1 MNALIQWFRQV
12 LAKYALFRGRAR
24 RREYWRFVLNYLLCY
39 AALLVVDLL
48 TGTFSFESQRG
59 LLGGMFLLFMFIP
72 ALAVAVRRLH
82 DTGRSGWWLLLAVI
96 PLVGQLVLLYFFID
110 EGDEGDNDYGPDPK
124 ARA

>member
-59 LLGGMFLLFMFIP
+59 LLGGLFLLFMFIP

>member
-24 RREYWRFVLNYLLCY
+24 RREYWRFVLYYLLCY

-59 LLGGMFLLFMFIP
+59 LLGGLFLLFMFIP

>member
-1 MNALIQWFRQV
+1 MA
-12 LAKYALFRGRAR
+12 
-24 RREYWRFVLNYLLCY
+24 
-39 AALLVVDLL
+39 
-48 TGTFSFESQRG
+48 
-59 LLGGMFLLFMFIP
+59 P
-72 ALAVAVRRLH
+72 LAVAVRRLH